1 MHFFLCVCVLSC
13 AILASAAGDVSASG
27 LEQQGIAYATRA
39 QHVSSGPELQHTTHV
54 GLTNNT
60 SQLAS
65 RVHANTCVLGCLF
78 CFARSLGVTA
88 DADMGWHRVLGA
100 VAGCS
105 ISSCVLLQAAAACR
119 ASGRSFFTL
128 NLVLVWQGM
137 DARVRVPSAACSITR
152 QDGYARA
159 GS

>member
-1 MHFFLCVCVLSC
+1 MARLGHPSDLLYHHLTCISFSVYVYCLCVLSC

-39 QHVSSGPELQHTTHV
+39 QHVSSGPGLQHTTHV

-88 DADMGWHRVLGA
+88 DAVDMGWHRVLGA

-105 ISSCVLLQAAAACR
+105 ISSCVICKQLLHVELLA
-119 ASGRSFFTL
+119 G
-128 NLVLVWQGM
+128 
-137 DARVRVPSAACSITR
+137 PSLP
-152 QDGYARA
+152 
-159 GS
+159 